1 MFLLMVVELIYLQ
14 GVYFILIR
22 ENCMKTLTA
31 IIILTL
37 IVSVCYA
44 ETVTCDPNDII
55 ESPTDPNNMLF
66 TCTIEITKQEYK
78 AMQVLKYDLQKIFRI
93 CRFGDKLEGLILKAK
108 TWIIRNDTVTEVE
121 DMAKEE

>member
-1 MFLLMVVELIYLQ
+1 MVVELIYLQ